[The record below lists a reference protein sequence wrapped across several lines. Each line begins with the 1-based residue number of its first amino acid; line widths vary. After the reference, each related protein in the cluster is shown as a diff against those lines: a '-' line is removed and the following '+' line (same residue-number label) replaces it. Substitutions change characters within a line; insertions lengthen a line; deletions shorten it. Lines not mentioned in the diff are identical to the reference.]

1 MNENA
6 KEMECRTNLAIG
18 FIKSRRAERK
28 VTDFYERMESRIE
41 ESKLECLFIDLDIDG
56 DRSLDRPQLDE
67 VYTAMQQETVSHL
80 FLRDIKDITDD
91 WEDIMEF
98 IRFAAENE
106 VTLHFVN
113 LEPWGEDIPEKV
125 WDGECGC

>member
-6 KEMECRTNLAIG
+6 KKMECRTNLAIG
-18 FIKSRRAERK
+18 FIKSRRADRK
-28 VTDFYERMESRIE
+28 VADYYERMEDRIKE
-41 ESKLECLFIDLDIDG
+41 AELECLFIDLDVDG
-56 DRSLDRPQLDE
+56 GRSLDRPQLDE

-80 FLRDIKDITDD
+80 FIRDIKDITDD
-91 WEDIMEF
+91 WEDIKEF
-98 IRFAAENE
+98 VRFAGEND

-125 WDGECGC
+125 WDGGCGC